1 MQYSD
6 LSGLISLLYNA
17 FTLMLYLYHL
27 LMLCNTVQSCATIW
41 KLALIGTPGTT
52 PFLTPYEKAHQTTR
66 ADLHDGISTD
76 GQTVERLLH
85 TVLVQSY
92 PHKYVNKKIN
102 PGLQIYSIKSCNVNN
117 IL

>member
-6 LSGLISLLYNA
+6 LSGLISLLYKA
-17 FTLMLYLYHL
+17 FTLMLYPCHL

-52 PFLTPYEKAHQTTR
+52 LFLTPYEKAHQTTR

-76 GQTVERLLH
+76 GTA
-85 TVLVQSY
+85 LVQSY
-92 PHKYVNKKIN
+92 PHKYVNTKID
-102 PGLQIYSIKSCNVNN
+102 PGLQMYSMKSCNGNN